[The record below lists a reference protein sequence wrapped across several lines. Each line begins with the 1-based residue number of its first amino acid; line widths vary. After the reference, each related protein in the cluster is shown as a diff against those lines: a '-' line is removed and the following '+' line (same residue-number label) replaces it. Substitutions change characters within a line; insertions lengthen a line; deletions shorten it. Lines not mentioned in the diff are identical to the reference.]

1 MVRTAA
7 RASVRVRVV
16 PKRSLIADGA
26 LSYLCVTVPVFAA
39 VYLLGGPE
47 QTLLVL
53 VLQVSTA
60 LVYAVPVVLYSRVSI
75 EIDSESIVER
85 PFLGRRRTSPLTSV
99 AVVAVADTYRESSAE
114 IVSLLF
120 VGDSRGGRLLRMR
133 GTYWDQADIDR
144 VARAIGEERL
154 QIPDPIS
161 VAELF
166 ERYPGSRYWFESN
179 PAVWL
184 GTAGVIAVGGAAA
197 IIGLMQVS
205 GIPLT
210 GS

>member
-1 MVRTAA
+1 VDRTAA

-16 PKRSLIADGA
+16 PRRSLIVEGA
-26 LSYLCVTVPVFAA
+26 LSYLCATVPVFLA
-39 VYLLGGPE
+39 VYLLSGPDR
-47 QTLLVL
+47 TLLVL
-53 VLQVSTA
+53 ALQVGTA

-75 EIDSESIVER
+75 EVDAESITER
-85 PFLGRRRTSPLTSV
+85 PFLGRRRTLPLHRV
-99 AVVAVADTYRESSAE
+99 AVVAVGDTYRQSSAD

-120 VGDSRGGRLLRMR
+120 VGDAQGSRLLRMR

-154 QIPDPIS
+154 QLPDPIS
-161 VAELF
+161 VTELF

-179 PAVWL
+179 PAVRL
-184 GTAGVIAVGGAAA
+184 VTTVTVVAGGAAS
-197 IIGLMQVS
+197 IVGLMHIS
-205 GIPLT
+205 GIRLY